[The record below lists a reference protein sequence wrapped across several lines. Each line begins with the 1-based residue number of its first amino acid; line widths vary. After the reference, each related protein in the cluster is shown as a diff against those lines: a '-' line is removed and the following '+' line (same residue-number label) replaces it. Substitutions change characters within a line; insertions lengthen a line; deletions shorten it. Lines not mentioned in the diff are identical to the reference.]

1 MVTVKVKAKTPV
13 FDNGARHSPGDV
25 FEMEHSLVKPHVDA
39 GQVEIVT
46 AKQLKTPRDKQQTGV
61 ADKAV

>member
-13 FDNGARHSPGDV
+13 FDNGKRHAPGDV
-25 FEMEHSLVKPHVDA
+25 FDMEHSLVKPHVDA
-39 GQVEIVT
+39 GQIKIVT
-46 AKQLKTPRDKQQTGV
+46 GKAQRTPRDKQQTGV